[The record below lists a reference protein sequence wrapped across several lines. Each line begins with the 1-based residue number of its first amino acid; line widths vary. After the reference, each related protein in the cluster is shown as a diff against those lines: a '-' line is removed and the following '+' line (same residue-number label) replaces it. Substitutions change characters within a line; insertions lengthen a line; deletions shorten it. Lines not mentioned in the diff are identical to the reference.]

1 MSDSIISSLG
11 AGSGINTTSLVTQL
25 VEIEKA
31 PREER
36 LDTTEE
42 KLEAQI
48 SAYGTLQSSLS
59 ELQSVLDPLSDNDTF
74 NARSVAFPDT
84 DVITPNSVDAG
95 AQTGTYQ
102 IEVVEV
108 AQSQSLATGA
118 YADKDE
124 ALNEAGTLTISFGTW
139 TYDEDADPGADVDT
153 DQDPYSF
160 ATNDAR
166 AALNITVEASDSLQD
181 IADKINAEDADVQA
195 SVLLVDGQYQL
206 LLTAP
211 SGADNALRV
220 SSDDAT
226 KGDSTGLSVFEYNET
241 EHSQVTETQQAQD
254 AELLVNGLTVYR
266 ETNEIDDVIQGFNF
280 SLNKAEPGTS
290 FTFTVSED
298 TSTAE
303 QAIRDFVE
311 AYNLFYET
319 AQNLVGYSTDEENQT
334 VRGDLATDGTAKA
347 LVNQIRDTIGSLVP
361 GIEDGFTSLTN
372 VGIRTELDGSLSIDE
387 DDFSDAMANNFALV
401 ETLFAT
407 DVGSSNDEV
416 SVSVGS
422 YASGTVPGSYDVV
435 VTTDPEK
442 ATVTADAM
450 VDGGNIGFDSAAD
463 TVSIADASLLDLSF
477 KVTVDGVESD
487 TITLTGSYS
496 TADEIR
502 ADLQSL
508 INGDT
513 NISGANVAVDV
524 TYDEATD
531 QFAFTSRSYGS
542 ASSVSFDD
550 TDFGADIAEL
560 GFITQSDTGVD
571 VVGTIDGVAGFGS
584 GNVLL
589 PAIDSDPYGLNFTIG
604 ENAVAAGSVTVDFSR
619 GFAGE
624 LDNLINSF
632 LSSNGA
638 IKLREENIN
647 NALEGVADDRVELD
661 RKMEKLELR
670 LYSQFL
676 AMERIVNSFQS
687 TGNQLD
693 GILDRLPFTA
703 SNG

>member
-1 MSDSIISSLG
+1 MSDSIIKSLG
-11 AGSGINTTSLVTQL
+11 AGSGIDTTSLVSQL

-36 LDTTEE
+36 LNSKQET
-42 KLEAQI
+42 LESQI
-48 SAYGTLQSSLS
+48 SAYGTLKSSMS
-59 ELQSVLDPLSDNDTF
+59 ELQGALSPLADNDTF

-84 DVITPNSVDAG
+84 DVITPNSVEAG
-95 AQTGTYQ
+95 AQTGTYN
-102 IEVVEV
+102 IEVESV
-108 AQSQSLATGA
+108 AQSQSIVTGA
-118 YADKDE
+118 YSDKDS
-124 ALNEAGTLTISFGTW
+124 ALNESGTLTISFGTW
-139 TYDEDADPGADVDT
+139 TYDEAADPGADVDT
-153 DQDPYSF
+153 DDDPYSF
-160 ATNDAR
+160 SVNDAR
-166 AALNITVEASDSLQD
+166 AALNIVVEATDSLQD

-211 SGADNALRV
+211 SGANNAMRI

-226 KGDSTGLSVFEYNET
+226 KGDTTGLSVFEFNET
-241 EHSQVTETQQAQD
+241 EHSQVTETQQAAD
-254 AELLVNGLTVYR
+254 ATLKVNGLTVYR

-280 SLNKAEPGTS
+280 SVNKAEPGSS

-298 TSTAE
+298 TAVAE

-319 AQNLVGYSTDEENQT
+319 AQNLVGYSRDESNQV

-347 LVNQIRDTIGSLVP
+347 IVNQIRNTISALVP
-361 GIEDGFTSLTN
+361 GVDDGYNALTN

-387 DDFSDAMANNFALV
+387 DDFSAAMQDNFALV
-401 ETLFAT
+401 ESLFAT
-407 DVGSSNDEV
+407 RTSSSSDEV
-416 SVSVGS
+416 SVSIGS
-422 YASGTVPGSYDVV
+422 YASGTVAGSYDVV

-442 ATVTADAM
+442 ATVTTNAM
-450 VDGGNIGFDSAAD
+450 VDGGNISFDSAAD
-463 TVSIADASLLDLSF
+463 SVNIPDASSLDLSF
-477 KVTVDGVESD
+477 KITVDGTKSD

-496 TADEIR
+496 TIDEVR

-508 INGDT
+508 INGDSNLSAS
-513 NISGANVAVDV
+513 NIAVDV
-524 TYDEATD
+524 AYDSATD
-531 QFAFTSRSYGS
+531 QFTFTSRSYGTSSTVQFDS
-542 ASSVSFDD
+542 A
-550 TDFGADIAEL
+550 DFGADIAEL
-560 GFITQSDTGVD
+560 GFADFSDTGVN
-571 VVGTIDGVAGFGS
+571 VAGTINGEAGFGS

-589 PAIDSDPYGLNFTIG
+589 PKIDTDPYGLNLTIG
-604 ENAVAAGSVTVDFSR
+604 ENAVAAGTVSIGFSR

-624 LDNLINSF
+624 LENLINSF
-632 LSSNGA
+632 LSSSGS
-638 IKLREENIN
+638 IQLREDNIGDS
-647 NALEGVADDRVELD
+647 LEGITEDREELD

-676 AMERIVNSFQS
+676 AMERIVSSFQS